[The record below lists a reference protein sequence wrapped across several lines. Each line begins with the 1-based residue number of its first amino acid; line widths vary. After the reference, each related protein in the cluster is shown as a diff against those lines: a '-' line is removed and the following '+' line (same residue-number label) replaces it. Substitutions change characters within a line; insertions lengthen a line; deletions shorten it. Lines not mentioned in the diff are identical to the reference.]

1 MNIHRLQHT
10 SIPMPPG
17 GNDEAR
23 RFYGG
28 ILGLKEIPPPS
39 TLRRDRL
46 VWFSVSDDG
55 DELHLLSEDTFHPSE
70 NGQHLC
76 FVVNDLAPIRK
87 ALEDAGCEI
96 GEEPPIAFR
105 PRFSFRDPFGNKIE
119 LTEIHGNYLDAEQEG

>member
-10 SIPMPPG
+10 SITMPPG

-23 RFYGG
+23 RFYTGV
-28 ILGLKEIPPPS
+28 LGLREIPSPS
-39 TLRRDRL
+39 TMRRDRL

-55 DELHLLSEDTFHPSE
+55 DELHLLVDDEFTTIT

-76 FVVNDLAPIRK
+76 MVVEDLAAIRK
-87 ALEDAGCEI
+87 TLEDAGVET

-119 LTEIHGNYLDAEQEG
+119 LTEIRGNYLDAEQ